1 MRAPLSGIRG
11 PSSVVRGPLSV
22 VRLPFVTLNEIQ
34 NYSRTD
40 SGQRITV
47 GSKMGRPKN

>member
-11 PSSVVRGPLSV
+11 PSSVVRCPLSV

-34 NYSRTD
+34 NHSRSVNGSRSTG
-40 SGQRITV
+40 S
-47 GSKMGRPKN
+47 SKMGRPKN